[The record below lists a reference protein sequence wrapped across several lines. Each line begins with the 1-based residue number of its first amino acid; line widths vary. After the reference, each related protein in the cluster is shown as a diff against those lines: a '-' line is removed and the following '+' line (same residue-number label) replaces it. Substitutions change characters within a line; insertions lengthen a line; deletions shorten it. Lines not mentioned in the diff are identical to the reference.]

1 MSVLRGL
8 HHVAINVDDLD
19 AALEFYVGLLEL
31 TRIERPDI
39 GIPGAWFEAE
49 NGLQIHLV
57 EFPGGGPDSNHMAF
71 RVDDIDTAIDVLRA
85 KGLDVG
91 AWNDIGTGR
100 QVFLRDPS
108 GNIVEL
114 NQPT

>member
-1 MSVLRGL
+1 MIPTDDMITVLL
-8 HHVAINVDDLD
+8 VDDHAVVRQGLYAFLD
-19 AALEFYVGLLEL
+19 AQE
-31 TRIERPDI
+31 
-39 GIPGAWFEAE
+39 GIQVTGEAE

-71 RVDDIDTAIDVLRA
+71 RVDDIDTAIDALRA